1 MVMKHR
7 AKRISARH
15 YIYRDSSGFAHDF
28 TLKETKACVDCE
40 LDSDNKNAT
49 I

>member
-1 MVMKHR
+1 MKHR

-15 YIYRDSSGFAHDF
+15 YIDRDGSGFAYSF

-49 I
+49 L

>member
-1 MVMKHR
+1 MAVKHR
-7 AKRISARH
+7 VCWEAVD
-15 YIYRDSSGFAHDF
+15 RDGGGFAHGF

-49 I
+49 L